1 MAASILDTPVAVVET
16 FVNAWNAGDAHQLA
30 SVFDVQAEFVNV
42 TGLWWH
48 NRERIYKAH
57 DYGFKVIFKNA
68 HLEILRTK
76 VKHLSDDI
84 AIVHARTSL
93 TDQTAIRS
101 EEKPA
106 KRTNIL
112 VFVVKRIEGSWIC
125 FTSQNTEVIPGK
137 ETWIA
142 SDSGEM
148 KAVNYS
154 KYEGED

>member
-1 MAASILDTPVAVVET
+1 M
-16 FVNAWNAGDAHQLA
+16 
-30 SVFDVQAEFVNV
+30 
-42 TGLWWH
+42 
-48 NRERIYKAH
+48 
-57 DYGFKVIFKNA
+57 IFKNA

-84 AIVHARTSL
+84 AIVHARTLL

-106 KRTNIL
+106 TRTNIL
-112 VFVVKRIEGSWIC
+112 VFVVKQIEGSWVC
-125 FTSQNTEVIPGK
+125 FTAQNTEVIPGK

-148 KAVNYS
+148 KAVNYG

>member
-1 MAASILDTPVAVVET
+1 MAGSLLDTPVAVVET
-16 FVNAWNAGDAHQLA
+16 FVNAWNAGDAQQLA
-30 SVFDVQAEFVNV
+30 SIFDDQAEFVNV

-76 VKHLSDDI
+76 VKHLSDNI

-93 TDQTAIRS
+93 TDQTTIHPD
-101 EEKPA
+101 EKPA
-106 KRTNIL
+106 KRSNIL
-112 VFVVKRIEGSWIC
+112 VFVVKRIEGSWVC
-125 FTSQNTEVIPGK
+125 FTAQNTEVIPGK

-148 KAVNYS
+148 KAVNYG
-154 KYEGED
+154 KYKGED